1 MSHLAVIVILL
12 FVLGVIVRCQEEI
25 VRCTASSP
33 DPSGGTNTLGC
44 PDSLSFRFSYTGS
57 PQTFSVPEFCGL
69 PQPPPTEETGPP
81 PEPPSICIFEVDM
94 CAGQGGS
101 WGGLGGYVQATISA
115 LPLSTLNIYVGGWGQ
130 QFNGGGSSGSRTQP
144 GMGGGGAS
152 DVRTGSD
159 LESRLVIA
167 GGGGAGGNCDPVC
180 YGGAGGGFIGGKGQY
195 DAEYPP
201 NVEPNGFG
209 GTQATG
215 GRCGIPIPGGSK
227 EAASGALGQGGAS
240 QGGGAGGGGY
250 YGGGSSWGAGGGG
263 SSSNTLGTVMNV
275 NTQGDPR
282 CRGNGV
288 VYLTPQKTT
297 EMPTGGLVAPLEPT
311 LSHPCTLPTG
321 PQSSGPPD
329 QPRNPPRSPP
339 GSPRRSPRK
348 SPASCLIEFV
358 KSRAV

>member
-1 MSHLAVIVILL
+1 
-12 FVLGVIVRCQEEI
+12 
-25 VRCTASSP
+25 
-33 DPSGGTNTLGC
+33 
-44 PDSLSFRFSYTGS
+44 
-57 PQTFSVPEFCGL
+57 
-69 PQPPPTEETGPP
+69 
-81 PEPPSICIFEVDM
+81 M

-201 NVEPNGFG
+201 NVEPTGFG

-311 LSHPCTLPTG
+311 FEPSMYPTHW
-321 PQSSGPPD
+321 PTKQRPTRPTKKPTKKSTRKPTKKPTKK
-329 QPRNPPRSPP
+329 
-339 GSPRRSPRK
+339 PRK
-348 SPASCLIEFV
+348 LPY
-358 KSRAV
+358 